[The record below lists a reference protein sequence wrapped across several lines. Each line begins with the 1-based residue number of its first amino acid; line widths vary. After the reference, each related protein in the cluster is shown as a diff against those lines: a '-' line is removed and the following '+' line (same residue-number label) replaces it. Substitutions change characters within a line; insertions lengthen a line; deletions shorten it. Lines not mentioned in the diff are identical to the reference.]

1 MKEYISWACEYN
13 KNSGEGNL
21 ARIYLKSL
29 KEKKIKL
36 ITPKYKFYLS
46 NYIYQILGILV
57 LWILLFIRKKDNL
70 YQLFTTL
77 EYSNFFVISSKNYI
91 WPNYR

>member
-46 NYIYQILGILV
+46 NYIYKILGILV
-57 LWILLFIRKKDNL
+57 VKLDPNKVDAFWLVLPLLNV
-70 YQLFTTL
+70 TTTDL
-77 EYSNFFVISSKNYI
+77 TA
-91 WPNYR
+91 P